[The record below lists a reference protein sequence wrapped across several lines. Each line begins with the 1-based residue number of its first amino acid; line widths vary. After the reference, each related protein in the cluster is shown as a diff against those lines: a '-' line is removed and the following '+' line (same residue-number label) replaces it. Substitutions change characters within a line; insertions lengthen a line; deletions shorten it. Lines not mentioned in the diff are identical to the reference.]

1 IIGLGRIGREVAR
14 RALAFDMKI
23 VGIDP
28 FLAPD
33 RAAQLGIE
41 SVPDL
46 DSLLPRCD
54 FLTVHVPGGPEAR
67 DRIGAAEL
75 AKLPKAARVINCAR
89 GGIYNEAALADA
101 LQSGHLAGAGLDVFA
116 DEPPPAD
123 HPLLQLPNVVVT
135 PHLGASTVEAQTSVA
150 REAAQLMIDF
160 LTKGLVQFA
169 VNMAAVDRTELEEL
183 RLYVDMAHRL
193 GLLHAQMCQ
202 GAIQR
207 AELSY
212 RGEVARRS
220 TPLITAA
227 FAAGLLEFRLAEN
240 VNIVNAELLARE
252 RGIEIT
258 EQSNPRKGDFSTLI
272 KAEVFT
278 EKKSYTAAGTLFGN
292 QFLRLVQLGP
302 YHLDS

>member
-1 IIGLGRIGREVAR
+1 GE
-14 RALAFDMKI
+14 
-23 VGIDP
+23 
-28 FLAPD
+28 
-33 RAAQLGIE
+33 
-41 SVPDL
+41 
-46 DSLLPRCD
+46 
-54 FLTVHVPGGPEAR
+54 
-67 DRIGAAEL
+67 
-75 AKLPKAARVINCAR
+75 
-89 GGIYNEAALADA
+89 
-101 LQSGHLAGAGLDVFA
+101 
-116 DEPPPAD
+116 EPPPVD
-123 HPLLQLPNVVVT
+123 HPLLQLPNVVTT
-135 PHLGASTVEAQTSVA
+135 PHLGASTTEAQESVA
-150 REAAQLMIDF
+150 REAAQLLIDF
-160 LTKGLVQFA
+160 LTRGLVQFA

-220 TPLITAA
+220 TRLITAA

-278 EKKSYTAAGTLFGN
+278 EKKSY
-292 QFLRLVQLGP
+292 
-302 YHLDS
+302 